1 MGPKRKA
8 ASGSNT
14 KLCYQRLQKELRAI
28 SNNPLPNMT
37 CAVNPDNMLEW
48 QYVLL
53 GAPDTVYRGGVYHG
67 LLRFSK
73 EYPFKPPSIIM
84 TTPNGRFETCTRL
97 CLSISDYH
105 PETWNPLWSVSTIL
119 LGISSFFYDD
129 EMTAGACR
137 GVTDEE
143 KRRLA
148 AASLQY
154 NLDEKTGPK
163 DFAANFATY
172 VEKHEFRER
181 ESDDRAVCDGGNVA
195 HGKASTSIDHPPAP
209 QRQAAVVAPPPN
221 ANHIYWTI
229 SLGLLCVSVI
239 VAVVAINVAS
249 R

>member
-1 MGPKRKA
+1 MGPKRKT

-37 CAVNPDNMLEW
+37 CAVNPDNLLEW
-48 QYVLL
+48 QYVLV
-53 GAPDTVYRGGVYHG
+53 GSADTVYRGGVYHG

-105 PETWNPLWSVSTIL
+105 PESWNPLWSVSTIL

-154 NLDEKTGPK
+154 NLDPKTGPK
-163 DFAANFATY
+163 EFAVNFSEFI
-172 VEKHEFRER
+172 EKHEFRER
-181 ESDDRAVCDGGNVA
+181 ERDARTVGGDGSNGV
-195 HGKASTSIDHPPAP
+195 HDPPPAP
-209 QRQAAVVAPPPN
+209 QGQAALVAPPAAP
-221 ANHIYWTI
+221 ANHGYWTI

-239 VAVVAINVAS
+239 VAAVAMNVAS